1 MPRRSKGPS
10 PRGVVVVLPM
20 GNRRRC
26 GHSGDMVSRPM
37 IPATTKTRAAS
48 PTVDPRARV
57 DAMSDG
63 DAVQVDPRGGM
74 SRRKLLAVVPAVA
87 PLVVVGLASGS
98 SGCAAVIGEEDV
110 DAYFKLKPDSD
121 GNFFGWSEIMI
132 SGADPAEDDA
142 EILQALLEAVDGTT
156 DLSFIQSIVAE
167 AVTPEARTAL
177 AEGGDFP
184 GGESIV
190 PLDLVHQGGI
200 AQFFTDAGDGD
211 SKIRIEW
218 TGKADPTLT
227 YPADGYRVNVRIKV
241 EVL

>member
-1 MPRRSKGPS
+1 
-10 PRGVVVVLPM
+10 
-20 GNRRRC
+20 
-26 GHSGDMVSRPM
+26 MVTRPM
-37 IPATTKTRAAS
+37 SPSSMKSRAAS
-48 PTVDPRARV
+48 PSADHRARV
-57 DAMSDG
+57 DSMSDG
-63 DAVQVDPRGGM
+63 EAVSPPGAV
-74 SRRKLLAVVPAVA
+74 SRRRVLSVA
-87 PLVVVGLASGS
+87 PALAPLAVVGLAAGS
-98 SGCAAVIGEEDV
+98 SGCAAVVGEEDV
-110 DAYFKLKPDSD
+110 DAYFKLKPDAE
-121 GNFFGWSEIMI
+121 GNFFGWSEITI

-156 DLSFIQSIVAE
+156 DLTFIQSIVAE
-167 AVTPEARTAL
+167 AVTPEARTPL

-190 PLDLVHQGGI
+190 PLELVHRGGI

-218 TGKADPTLT
+218 TGKADPALT

>member
-1 MPRRSKGPS
+1 
-10 PRGVVVVLPM
+10 
-20 GNRRRC
+20 
-26 GHSGDMVSRPM
+26 MVTRPM
-37 IPATTKTRAAS
+37 IPPSMKTRAAK
-48 PTVDPRARV
+48 PTAAGSAIVDP
-57 DAMSDG
+57 MSDG
-63 DAVQVDPRGGM
+63 EAPQVYTRGGV
-74 SRRKLLAVVPAVA
+74 SRRKLLSVVPAVA
-87 PLVVVGLASGS
+87 PLAALGLAAGS
-98 SGCAAVIGEEDV
+98 SGCAAGVGEEDV
-110 DAYFKLKPDSD
+110 DAYFKLKPDSE
-121 GNFFGWSEIMI
+121 GNFFGWSEITI

-156 DLSFIQSIVAE
+156 DLTFIQSIVAE
-167 AVTPEARTAL
+167 AVTPEARTPL

-190 PLDLVHQGGI
+190 PLDLVHRGGI